1 MRKSD
6 ESDTTGLCAI
16 SSEVK
21 QVAGYLLTFFISGY
35 SGKCLFI
42 QPRTCRVKPDL
53 SACAIFLVISC

>member
-21 QVAGYLLTFFISGY
+21 QVAGYLLTFFIMVILESAY
-35 SGKCLFI
+35 LFSHE
-42 QPRTCRVKPDL
+42 R
-53 SACAIFLVISC
+53 AE